1 MYEEKKR
8 QLDID
13 SCERTCRKLRKKILE
28 ISCLGRDGNL
38 QSVFSALDIMWVLY
52 DAILDYNPKNK
63 EERDMF
69 VLSKGQAT
77 LGLYV
82 ILAEKGVFSYD
93 ELNTFCKFDSR
104 FAMQADKTKFDIGV
118 EISAGSL
125 GHGFPMA
132 VGMAMANK
140 IKGIDSKIFTLV
152 GDGEFNEGTMWEAAL
167 LAGHKKL
174 DNLCVIIDDNSSIG
188 KMLNMGSMSGKL
200 KEFGFVTVDI
210 DGHNYSEIYNACLFK
225 GESRPL
231 AIIARTVR
239 GYGSKTITNDASW
252 FHRAPDKRQLV
263 ELLKEV
269 DTFERADV

>member
-1 MYEEKKR
+1 MNR
-8 QLDID
+8 HDID
-13 SCERTCRKLRKKILE
+13 SCAETCRKLRKKALE
-28 ISCLGRDGNL
+28 TSFSGGEGNL

-52 DAILDYNPKNK
+52 DRILNCNPRDKD
-63 EERDMF
+63 ERDIF

-77 LGLYV
+77 LGLFV

-104 FAMQADKTKFDIGV
+104 FGMQCDRTKFDIGV

-140 IKGIDSKIFTLV
+140 IKGINSRIFALT

-174 DNLCVIIDDNSSIG
+174 VNLRLIIDDNDSIG
-188 KMLNMGSMSGKL
+188 KMLNMCDMSKKL
-200 KEFGFVTVDI
+200 EAFGFETIEI
-210 DGHNYSEIYNACLFK
+210 DGHSYSEIYGACLTK
-225 GESRPL
+225 SKERPL

-239 GYGSKTITNDASW
+239 GYGSKTMMRDSSW
-252 FHRAPDKRQLV
+252 FHKAPSER
-263 ELLKEV
+263 ELEIMLGEV
-269 DTFERADV
+269 DSFEKANV